1 VLGATN
7 RYLFAD
13 PFPIDQDYVRRCSE
27 TLEDIYADE
36 EEVDPENMENLMW
49 NLRDRFSSTDW
60 VTIPPSNDTLHINTV
75 SLDNTVIE
83 LYNYIRV
90 VERVNEGELS
100 FPIQRG
106 YTARACRPAQSL
118 DKIQK
123 KLDQDLPARWQGKVV
138 FKNREDAPACTACGF
153 DLMKEWEHKI
163 KSDDSTDPIGPESPQ
178 CDNDGSNQDGD
189 DNSGEQGSS
198 TGLTS
203 RRLSLD

>member
-13 PFPIDQDYVRRCSE
+13 PVSIDQDYVRQCFE
-27 TLEDIYADE
+27 TLEDIDEDE
-36 EEVDPENMENLMW
+36 EEVDPAEWEDLMW
-49 NLRDRFSSTDW
+49 DLQDRFSRTDG
-60 VTIPPSNDTLHINTV
+60 VTIPPSKDTLHIKTI

-163 KSDDSTDPIGPESPQ
+163 KSDGSTDPIGPDCPR

-198 TGLTS
+198 TGLTPS
-203 RRLSLD
+203 RLSLD